1 MHSKVFIFYSIHL
14 NYKPL
19 FLFALFNEIG
29 KPRSVVREKHSKN
42 TQLTSTLPANEAKK
56 KELKRVIIIE
66 EPKDTLPKP
75 PVQTETSKP
84 FNKSSRNLTKMVI
97 SIDIVFLIGN
107 IPNSIVFV
115 FSQYVDTTGYFYL
128 TISAVG
134 NIFLFAAAGSDVL
147 IYCLYNRL
155 YRKFFR
161 KIFTR

>member
-29 KPRSVVREKHSKN
+29 KPRSVVREIHSKS
-42 TQLTSTLPANEAKK
+42 TKLTSTLPANEAKK
-56 KELKRVIIIE
+56 KELKR

-134 NIFLFAAAGSDVL
+134 NIFLFATAGSDIL
-147 IYCLYNRL
+147 IYCLDNRL
-155 YRKFFR
+155 DRKIFR
-161 KIFTR
+161 KICTR